1 MYTQNRFNKNILF
14 LHIAVMLFGL
24 SGVIGQFVEVPSVM
38 VALGRVVCSSVLL
51 FLITVIKK
59 DILKLNSKKDYGLI
73 ILTGIVMAVHWTTF
87 FQSIQVSSVAIGTIT
102 FSTFPLFLTFLEP
115 LIFHEKLRRQSI
127 FTAVILFIGV
137 VITIP
142 EFSMENNTTVGIVW
156 GMICSFTYAVM
167 TLANR
172 YFSSR
177 YLGRLICLYE
187 QGTAAITLLPAL
199 FIVKTQ
205 WRAPDIIG
213 VAFIG
218 FICTAFA
225 YSLYVSAQKNV
236 KAQTA
241 GIISGMETVYGII
254 YALLFLGEIPS
265 VRELVGGIVIL
276 GVAMYSSLKSDKYT

>member
-1 MYTQNRFNKNILF
+1 MSTQSSLNKNVLF

-24 SGVIGQFVEVPSVM
+24 SGVIGQFVEVPAVM
-38 VALGRVVCSSVLL
+38 VALGRVICSSLLL
-51 FLITVIKK
+51 FLIAIVKK
-59 DILKLNSKKDYGLI
+59 DTLKLDSKKDYGLI

-115 LIFHEKLRRQSI
+115 PIFHEKLRKQSI

-137 VITIP
+137 LITIP
-142 EFSMENNTTVGIVW
+142 EFSMENNTTVGIIW

-172 YFSSR
+172 YFSGK
-177 YLGRLICLYE
+177 YTGRIICLYE
-187 QGTAAITLLPAL
+187 QGTAAVVLLPAL
-199 FIVKTQ
+199 FLVKTN
-205 WRAPDIIG
+205 WRTPDIVG

-254 YALLFLGEIPS
+254 YALLFLGEMPS
-265 VRELVGGIVIL
+265 IRELVGGAVIL
-276 GVAMYSSLKSDKYT
+276 GVAMYSSLKGNK